1 MKHIFTSIALALILS
16 LRVSGGASA
25 GSITYSIQN
34 YPADQ
39 IGASLSGFITTDGV
53 IGDLAAA
60 DILSWSWTV
69 TPAGGM
75 PFTLSSDEMGS
86 QVFLLGSVVASPTEI
101 TMAETLG
108 PLNSFSLENITPGG
122 ELEYDRAGAGFDKY
136 VGAGPDDVFWNILN
150 PAMEGNDP
158 WIIATASAVPEP
170 STLTMLGI
178 AAVYLTG
185 VAWGTARRRV
195 CYSTRST
202 RLSKE
207 NS

>member
-25 GSITYSIQN
+25 GSINYSIQN

-39 IGASLSGFITTDGV
+39 NGASLSGFIMTDGV
-53 IGDLAAA
+53 IGNLAAA

-69 TPAGGM
+69 TPAGEM

-86 QVFLLGSVVASPTEI
+86 QVSIAGSVVASSTEI
-101 TMAETLG
+101 TIAEPLV
-108 PLNSFSLENITPGG
+108 PLNSLSLENITPGG
-122 ELEYDRAGAGFDKY
+122 ELDYNRPGPGFGQY
-136 VGAGPDDVFWNILN
+136 VGAGPDDVFWNNLS
-150 PAMEGNDP
+150 PAMGGNDP

-170 STLTMLGI
+170 STLTMLGV
-178 AAVYLTG
+178 AAVHLAG

-202 RLSKE
+202 RLSNE